1 MKRFAYTLVLK
12 DGDVVYDESNE
23 YDTEVWLADIILNGT
38 DQQIYSEEIKLV
50 RRIDTKDHTEI
61 IYEGQAKDSSL
72 QRLIVDTKIELESQ
86 LKSIKQT
93 IDLF

>member
-12 DGDVVYDESNE
+12 DGDCVYDESNE
-23 YDTEVWLADIILNGT
+23 SYTEVWLADIIINGT
-38 DQQIYSEEIKLV
+38 EVPIYSEEIEFV

-61 IYEGQAKDSSL
+61 LYEGQAKDSNL
-72 QRLIVDTKIELESQ
+72 QRLIIDTKIELDSQ
-86 LKSIKQT
+86 LKDIKQV